1 MKKAPTSTMGAFAPT
16 YRESKPGRGVHRGAC
31 MVRQMAAGCQPGGW
45 SGSLSTMSEPTH
57 FVFAILGSDDPG
69 MKDAVSKAFK
79 ESDRYALP
87 TGDWLVVAATQQSAK
102 VYEDVKAAAG
112 RDVRLIVVR
121 MDRFYGWHDNA
132 IWEWMEA
139 KRSGE

>member
-1 MKKAPTSTMGAFAPT
+1 MKKAPIDEGRFRASDI
-16 YRESKPGRGVHRGAC
+16 RESKPGRAIERDGG
-31 MVRQMAAGCQPGGW
+31 MVGPEAAWCQPGGW